1 MLVYLTPANAD
12 DVLVIHQNYGGA
24 HTSVGARLTAEG
36 HTVTYSS
43 SGVPSSLSG
52 YDQVWDVSYSTGY
65 STAQVTTLDNF
76 VKNGGFLMM
85 NGENSGFMTRNNA
98 IGSVVNAAGGGTIT
112 WGSGSN
118 SYTVINSDF
127 SDDTGTV
134 TGAAG
139 SSITNSQGQYV
150 FKTSSGVIGGMIWQ
164 SADLDSG
171 YSGAIFVTADINM
184 WDSSY
189 GSTLLKVNIVD
200 DIIDMETAGT
210 LYASSAPAYSSAPTG
225 AQTNLRTSTRGITHS
240 GNGIYIQQSGDN
252 LDLDVQQHGDDNL
265 VSGTGTTSQSIS
277 DAVVSGDYNT
287 VNITQGSA
295 TNNSDDNVLLFGI
308 NGNHNSMTVS
318 QGDYNGDTGG
328 HRAII
333 DITGGYN
340 AIGLTQYNIGFGS
353 GQFAD
358 INVNGNDN
366 TVSSTQ
372 RETDKMLFVD
382 IDGDDNSLTTDQK
395 DSGQH
400 FLDITIGSDQT
411 VGVTQQGT
419 GDHAATIDLSGYSS
433 TLQLNQNSST
443 DQTYSIN
450 QNCLTSTG
458 CGTTTVT
465 QQ

>member
-1 MLVYLTPANAD
+1 MEAD
-12 DVLVIHQNYGGA
+12 
-24 HTSVGARLTAEG
+24 G
-36 HTVTYSS
+36 HTVTGSTSTTVGSNLINSYDVVIDLLYNNNCGSTCRANYDDFVEAGGTLIITGENESYFSGRNANIESLISNKFGGTLTIGNVSGTANSFNSTYTDNTDSYSIA
-43 SGVPSSLSG
+43 GGGSLSG
-52 YDQVWDVSYSTGY
+52 DGVWV
-65 STAQVTTLDNF
+65 AKV
-76 VKNGGFLMM
+76 
-85 NGENSGFMTRNNA
+85 
-98 IGSVVNAAGGGTIT
+98 GS
-112 WGSGSN
+112 
-118 SYTVINSDF
+118 TVIWMTWQG
-127 SDDTGTV
+127 DDLPSGY
-134 TGAAG
+134 TGAV
-139 SSITNSQGQYV
+139 Y
-150 FKTSSGVIGGMIWQ
+150 
-164 SADLDSG
+164 
-171 YSGAIFVTADINM
+171 VTADINQFQTQYGGSAAKALYSDLVAYS
-184 WDSSY
+184 DSS
-189 GSTLLKVNIVD
+189 TP
-200 DIIDMETAGT
+200 T
-210 LYASSAPAYSSAPTG
+210 YSSAPTTE
-225 AQTNLRTSTRGITHS
+225 QLNLRTSTRGITHS

-265 VSGTGTTSQSIS
+265 VAGTGTTSQSIS

-287 VNITQGSA
+287 VNITQGTA

-318 QGDYNGDTGG
+318 QGDYSGDTGG
-328 HRAII
+328 HRAIV

-340 AIGLTQYNIGFGS
+340 TVGLTQYNIGFGS

-366 TVSSTQ
+366 TISSAQ

-382 IDGDDNSLTTDQK
+382 IDGDDNSLTTNQK

-400 FLDITIGSDQT
+400 FLDITLSSDQT
-411 VGVTQQGT
+411 VSVTQEGT

-433 TLQLNQNSST
+433 TLQLNQNSSS